1 MVYTLPSHFYL
12 LPSYYQKKA
21 GPEFVGIYLFRKAYI
36 LWQPILDTLYQW
48 SLQEI
53 SFSAHPSANP
63 NTKGTKCFCN
73 CTRYDFTLD
82 RPKTDK
88 HTKVA

>member
-1 MVYTLPSHFYL
+1 
-12 LPSYYQKKA
+12 
-21 GPEFVGIYLFRKAYI
+21 
-36 LWQPILDTLYQW
+36 
-48 SLQEI
+48 LQEI
-53 SFSAHPSANP
+53 SFSAHSSANP